1 MQAHAGADAR
11 GHLHRAG
18 AFQFLDIDHAQARG
32 HGQMHGFAGFVA
44 QRAQGVARGRTQAR
58 AAPAAAGQLHQAM
71 AQRPAAGRADLHQ
84 QPLGSQRRH
93 DPVHGGTRKAGGL
106 GDLGD
111 AHGLGIVRHPLQHAH
126 ELGKRGGASDAI
138 VGGVGS
144 GSGRGGRHAR
154 NLYPAAAAARIKK
167 AGGKAGQHNPPLTP
181 ARPCCLS
188 RLKTTLGHHVSPSTG
203 STTPVMKAAAGVHRN
218 TAARATSSGVPQ
230 RASGVRAEWARRGPG
245 RPAAPGSAAWRSSR
259 APPR

>member
-1 MQAHAGADAR
+1 MDVLLVLLRVRGPAAGAHVQQLLAQGSGVGDGLRRLPLVADLAQQRLGRVGRQRRQVGLAHGGGMQAHAGADAR

-126 ELGKRGGASDAI
+126 ELGKRGGARDAI

-154 NLYPAAAAARIKK
+154 NLCIRAR
-167 AGGKAGQHNPPLTP
+167 L
-181 ARPCCLS
+181 RP
-188 RLKTTLGHHVSPSTG
+188 
-203 STTPVMKAAAGVHRN
+203 
-218 TAARATSSGVPQ
+218 
-230 RASGVRAEWARRGPG
+230 RG
-245 RPAAPGSAAWRSSR
+245 
-259 APPR
+259 